1 MGTNKALLQIEGKPL
16 ISHVIDA
23 LEIIVE
29 DILLVVSK
37 RQSPNEYEKYFG
49 GSNVK
54 IRQDSVETQSPLI
67 GFLTGLSHVS
77 AEYVC
82 VLSCDLPF
90 ANPRILERLFRMGVG
105 FDAAIPKWPGGNL
118 EPLYAVYN
126 TARALHATQS
136 SIVAGELSNKDM
148 IKRLRKIRVIS
159 TEDLMVDEHPLS
171 FMNVNTPTDLKTAR
185 SEMKKGLHDKMKQTN

>member
-16 ISHVIDA
+16 ISHVIGA
-23 LEIIVE
+23 LETIVE
-29 DILLVVSK
+29 DILLVVSR
-37 RQSPNEYEKYFG
+37 RQSLNEYEEYFG
-49 GSNVK
+49 TSNVK
-54 IRQDSVETQSPLI
+54 ILQDSAETQSPLI
-67 GFLTGLSHVS
+67 GFLTGFNHVS

-105 FDAAIPKWPGGNL
+105 FDAAIPKSPGGRL

-126 TARALHATQS
+126 TAKALHATQS
-136 SIVAGELSNKDM
+136 SIVAGELSSKAM
-148 IKRLRKIRVIS
+148 VKRLRKIRVIS
-159 TEDLMVDEHPLS
+159 TENLMVDEHPLS

-185 SEMKKGLHDKMKQTN
+185 SEMKKGFHDKEKQTN